1 MKRITGPM
9 LGFKPFDTAQ
19 YTLTGI
25 ELMHMLR
32 KDQIEEGVEQG
43 PTPAQQFDPLAA

>member
-1 MKRITGPM
+1 M
-9 LGFKPFDTAQ
+9 LGFKSFEAAQ

-32 KDQIEEGVEQG
+32 KGQWAGRAEQG
-43 PTPAQQFDPLAA
+43 PTTAEQFYALTA